1 METPNDTIH
10 LLLVDDDDVDRERT
24 RRFLRNLQINCAIT
38 EADSIS
44 EAKKHIKDD
53 KIDCILLDY
62 HIGES
67 IGTDILSDSHYLKL
81 KLPIVLITGQG
92 DERIAAKAIQDGI
105 YDYIPKAQL
114 SVNLLESVL
123 LSVLRRAKLEQ
134 ELKAQQDRLEYLSF
148 YDSLTGLANRALYFD
163 RLKQVLQLAQ
173 RNDRTFAI
181 LQIDLD
187 LFKAVND
194 TYGHAAG
201 DNVLVVVARRMRE
214 CLRATD
220 TVARL
225 GGDEFAVVL
234 TEIHSPQDA
243 SLVADKISIA
253 LREPILI
260 DNHLIRIDSSIGIAL
275 YPEQGQNLDLLLMK
289 ADRAMYFVKRNQK
302 SSMVYSEEM
311 EASTQQSSFLKADK
325 LSLAIENKELFL
337 EYQPIIN
344 LLNRKV
350 RSVEALV
357 RWQPSDKTGIIYP
370 GDFIPDAESSE
381 AIYPLTYA
389 VIDLALNQTKKWY
402 DASIAMP
409 VSINLSARMLDDSD
423 LPKYLMNALD
433 SHKLPASCVTL
444 ELTETAVM
452 SNIEQARKVFRML
465 HKMGIKTSI
474 DDFGVGFTSLKYLQE
489 LEVSE
494 IKINKAF
501 TADLDRKFR
510 SEIIIQSIA
519 MLAKGLNTSI
529 VVEGIEDIGLL
540 QKLHRLGCQFGQGY
554 GIARPMPDIH
564 FSQWIQDW
572 K

>member
-1 METPNDTIH
+1 
-10 LLLVDDDDVDRERT
+10 
-24 RRFLRNLQINCAIT
+24 
-38 EADSIS
+38 
-44 EAKKHIKDD
+44 
-53 KIDCILLDY
+53 LDY
-62 HIGES
+62 HIGKS

-92 DERIAAKAIQDGI
+92 DERIAVKAIQDGI

-114 SVNLLESVL
+114 SINLLESVL
-123 LSVLRRAKLEQ
+123 LNVLRRAKLEQ

-173 RNDRTFAI
+173 RNNRTFAI
-181 LQIDLD
+181 MQIDLD
-187 LFKAVND
+187 LFKSVND
-194 TYGHAAG
+194 TYGHAVG
-201 DNVLVVVARRMRE
+201 DKVLIAVARRMSS

-225 GGDEFAVVL
+225 GGDEFAIVL
-234 TEIHSPQDA
+234 TEINSPQDA
-243 SLVADKISIA
+243 SLVADKISSV

-260 DNHLIRIDSSIGIAL
+260 DNHLIQIGSSIGIAL

-289 ADRAMYFVKRNQK
+289 ADKAMYFVKRNKK
-302 SSMVYSEEM
+302 SAMVYNEEM
-311 EASTQQSSFLKADK
+311 EVLAQQSLFLEANK
-325 LSLAIENKELFL
+325 LSLAIGNNELFL

-344 LLNRKV
+344 LSNRKV

-370 GDFIPDAESSE
+370 GDFIPTAESSE

-389 VIDLALNQTKKWY
+389 VIDLALSQTKKWH

-423 LPKYLMNALD
+423 LPKYLVKALD
-433 SHKLPASCVTL
+433 FHKLPATCVTL
-444 ELTETAVM
+444 ELTETDVM
-452 SNIEQARKVFRML
+452 SNIEQAKKVFRML
-465 HKMGIKTSI
+465 NKMGIKISI

-494 IKINKAF
+494 IKIDKAF
-501 TADLDRKFR
+501 TADLDKKFR

-529 VVEGIEDIGLL
+529 VIEGIEDIGLL

-554 GIARPMPDIH
+554 GIALPMPDIH
-564 FSQWIQDW
+564 FPQWIQDW